1 MKIKEPKITNK
12 TALMDKIE
20 NYLNNANEYK
30 SKEQMCNYLGLEY
43 NGTNDRKV
51 RRLLELLVIERG
63 IKVIATSD
71 RRGYKVANSEDEIE
85 HQIAENNSRI
95 RKLELRNEALRKI
108 G

>member
-1 MKIKEPKITNK
+1 MNIKEPKIANK
-12 TALMDKIE
+12 TALMDKLETYI
-20 NYLNNANEYK
+20 NNASEYK

-43 NGTNDRKV
+43 NGSNDRKV
-51 RRLLELLVIERG
+51 RRLLEFLVIERG

-108 G
+108 S